1 MVEQDIQ
8 RPPLA
13 SACMQVHTNMCM
25 DHIHTYTQ
33 TWAKTDIFS
42 EKGHTAKKHMGL
54 CIARTISREM
64 QTRRSWECIREQPA
78 SGRTQ
83 ERQNPCTA
91 GGEQWSAYKES
102 QGGTFPLGCL
112 DLVELQSGSPAVICM
127 LGSQLLQFQQSKIEQ
142 PHAAG
147 KWMNARSHSSL

>member
-1 MVEQDIQ
+1 
-8 RPPLA
+8 
-13 SACMQVHTNMCM
+13 MCM

-64 QTRRSWECIREQPA
+64 QTRRSWECIAEQPA

-91 GGEQWSAYKES
+91 GGN
-102 QGGTFPLGCL
+102 
-112 DLVELQSGSPAVICM
+112 SGALPKSPREAH
-127 LGSQLLQFQQSKIEQ
+127 
-142 PHAAG
+142 PHWDA
-147 KWMNARSHSSL
+147 